1 MEADPR
7 GRSGKGKEKKLADTK
22 WRDVK
27 SLAIGYDAGNSET
40 ILACMAW
47 KDRIVAPQGNLVDSF
62 AAINDKVAIDVI
74 HNHRYVLS
82 EFIMDGMNYE
92 AFFTEQVQVG
102 DATSRAIRQAADNDF
117 IEHLVATLTGAGAA
131 ETTRTLESGR
141 TMLSGFHMK
150 VTNRKGTK
158 YHPTTVRFKT
168 RGTIT

>member
-1 MEADPR
+1 
-7 GRSGKGKEKKLADTK
+7 LTDTK

-47 KDRIVAPQGNLVDSF
+47 KDRIMSPGGNLVDSF
-62 AAINDKVAIDVI
+62 AAINDKVAVDVI

-82 EFIMDGMNYE
+82 EFVMDGLNYE
-92 AFFTEQVQVG
+92 AFFTEQVQALV
-102 DATSRAIRQAADNDF
+102 ATAYALKQGADNAA
-117 IEHLVATLTGAGAA
+117 IEYLVATLTGAGAA

-158 YHPTTVRFKT
+158 YHPTTLRFKT
-168 RGTIT
+168 RGNIT